1 MLNAYADVPVPD
13 TAATVV
19 ETVEKI
25 IDGEQVEEEE
35 TKDERTTI
43 EVERD
48 NAMVARIKQFMEN
61 KKLRKNI
68 RDSKKK
74 NGELT

>member
-74 NGELT
+74 NEELT